1 MTGNDVPGYRLDG
14 LGSASWRAG
23 RGPEPQGMGERSWDP
38 EVAARFYENRFY
50 ENVLGE
56 AAGIAGRSVSRG
68 FEESRRKTMGEF
80 QDFVGLLGHGK
91 RLENATGLDVVA
103 FVHGFWIS
111 MHKEQ

>member
-1 MTGNDVPGYRLDG
+1 
-14 LGSASWRAG
+14 
-23 RGPEPQGMGERSWDP
+23 MGEKRWEP
-38 EVAARFYENRFY
+38 EVAARFY

-91 RLENATGLDVVA
+91 RLENATG
-103 FVHGFWIS
+103 
-111 MHKEQ
+111 